1 MLCATHVCV
10 LCGVHSMVAI
20 GEARPRT
27 KRNVGPATVTLLMV
41 GSTVLSRAVNGTWP
55 AARRV
60 DFLGRCS
67 SSRASATYYVS
78 LQAPAGGRYGEGYKL
93 LTLIL
98 SQVLL
103 ALTSVKV
110 YRGLAFRGSRQFED
124 EESSLGGE
132 QGGALITH
140 DSSFSC
146 EATGS
151 PHDGSFHADTTSS
164 YQVCRADADP
174 SVWDCP
180 IGFLRLGP
188 SSLRHPDD
196 FIMFL
201 Q

>member
-1 MLCATHVCV
+1 MCN
-10 LCGVHSMVAI
+10 
-20 GEARPRT
+20 AR
-27 KRNVGPATVTLLMV
+27 V
-41 GSTVLSRAVNGTWP
+41 RAVWRALDGGNRRGTPEDQTECWP
-55 AARRV
+55 RHGYPSHGRQHRSVQGCEWHLARGPSCRFSGPLF
-60 DFLGRCS
+60 FLPGQRNILCFLAS
-67 SSRASATYYVS
+67 SS
-78 LQAPAGGRYGEGYKL
+78 GGRYGEGYKL

>member
-1 MLCATHVCV
+1 M
-10 LCGVHSMVAI
+10 
-20 GEARPRT
+20 
-27 KRNVGPATVTLLMV
+27 
-41 GSTVLSRAVNGTWP
+41 
-55 AARRV
+55 
-60 DFLGRCS
+60 
-67 SSRASATYYVS
+67 
-78 LQAPAGGRYGEGYKL
+78 